1 MVLRIIFI
9 LFISGTFLYS
19 DKPISER
26 LRPFEPFLG
35 NRYQGKYSNPQDG
48 RLMDEV
54 QHWERTLNGNAIK
67 MTHTINNGEYGGITI
82 FMFDPEFETL
92 RSWYFDTAGSVK
104 IANINYF
111 NEKIIIT
118 EDVTKNRNGITK
130 VKTTLEIL
138 DNLMLLKKTKYLMKN
153 LWVDGNEVLYRQTK
167 EFWPFFK

>member
-1 MVLRIIFI
+1 MILRI
-9 LFISGTFLYS
+9 LFIIFTLGSFLRS
-19 DKPISER
+19 EKPISEH
-26 LRPFEPFLG
+26 LRPFKALLG

-67 MTHTINNGEYGGITI
+67 MTHSINNGEYGGVTI
-82 FMFDPEFETL
+82 FMFDPEFQVL

-104 IANINYF
+104 TANINYF

-118 EDVTKNRNGITK
+118 EDVSKNKNGITK
-130 VKTTLEIL
+130 VKTIIEIL

-153 LWVDGNEVLYRQTK
+153 LWVDGNEVLFRETK